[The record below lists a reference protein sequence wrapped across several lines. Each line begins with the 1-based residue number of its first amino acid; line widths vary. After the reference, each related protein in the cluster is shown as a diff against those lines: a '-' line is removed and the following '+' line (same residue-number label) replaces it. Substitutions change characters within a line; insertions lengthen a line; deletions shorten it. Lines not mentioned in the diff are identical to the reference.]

1 MSLVYLSMAT
11 ELAGLWQQHCLE
23 EQGGLC
29 AQHIL
34 AWEWVIYPQHG
45 NPLHELCDVASTET
59 RRSCGDALTIIVQG
73 SFLFI
78 LWISFPF
85 FISTY
90 FWNIFKQGNGA
101 GRSYFFTGYSFS
113 NPYYLDKLSCCP
125 WFIWYYFA
133 KVKKKAFSSQNS
145 HHKTIHSHI
154 PQWAWEEQGTGMT

>member
-101 GRSYFFTGYSFS
+101 GRSYFFHWLLILKSILS
-113 NPYYLDKLSCCP
+113 RQVILLSLVYLVLLCQSKEESLLITKLTS
-125 WFIWYYFA
+125 
-133 KVKKKAFSSQNS
+133 
-145 HHKTIHSHI
+145 
-154 PQWAWEEQGTGMT
+154 